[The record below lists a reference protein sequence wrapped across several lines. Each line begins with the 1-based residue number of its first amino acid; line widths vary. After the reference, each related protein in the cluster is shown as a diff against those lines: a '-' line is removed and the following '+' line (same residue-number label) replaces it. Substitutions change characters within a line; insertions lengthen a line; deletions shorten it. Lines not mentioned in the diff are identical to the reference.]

1 MNLHHDREAFEELII
16 GASNELAIP
25 TNVIEKDYYV
35 TITLKALAEK
45 LEDMVFKGGTSL
57 TKCYQLLD
65 RFSEDI
71 DISYTA
77 ESGIPGEA
85 RKKQLKK
92 AVVSIMEELNFPI
105 TNIDTIRSRRHYNC
119 YRASYPSIYEKLN
132 ILKPELVVE
141 TYVAL
146 LPFPTTKR
154 MVDNYIYRF
163 LNKIDRLDL
172 AETYD
177 LMPFEITTQTIE
189 RTLIDK
195 VFALCDYYMQGE
207 IERHSRHLYDIH
219 KIVNA
224 IGITDELVK
233 LIPEV
238 RKVRSELAICPSAKE
253 GVCVTNILNEIID
266 SQVYR
271 KDYEDITLGLLFI
284 PETYDTVIQSM
295 KQLADSGIWNET
307 YEEIV

>member
-1 MNLHHDREAFEELII
+1 MNLHHDREAFEELIV
-16 GASNELAIP
+16 GAANELAIP

-35 TITLKALAEK
+35 TITLKALSEK
-45 LEDMVFKGGTSL
+45 LDDMVFKGGTSL

-65 RFSEDI
+65 RFSEAI

-77 ESGIPGEA
+77 ESGTPGDA
-85 RKKQLKK
+85 RKRRLKK
-92 AVVSIMEELNFPI
+92 AVVATMEEFGFPI
-105 TNIDTIRSRRHYNC
+105 TNLEMTRSRRHYNC
-119 YRASYPSIYEKLN
+119 YRAAYPSMYVQSN

-163 LNKIDRLDL
+163 LNKINRLDL
-172 AETYD
+172 AETYG

-189 RTLIDK
+189 RTLADK

-207 IERHSRHLYDIH
+207 IERHSRHLYDIY
-219 KIVNA
+219 KIVNNV
-224 IGITDELVK
+224 GITEKLAK

-238 RKVRSELAICPSAKE
+238 RAVRSELPICPSAKE
-253 GVCVTNILNEIID
+253 GVCVTDILNEMME
-266 SQVYR
+266 SQAYR
-271 KDYEDITLGLLFI
+271 KDYEDITLRLLFV
-284 PETYDTVIQSM
+284 PETYDTVIQSI
-295 KQLADSGIWNET
+295 KLLADSGIWN
-307 YEEIV
+307 

>member
-1 MNLHHDREAFEELII
+1 MNLHHDREAFEELIV
-16 GASNELAIP
+16 GAANELAIP

-35 TITLKALAEK
+35 TITLKALSGK

-85 RKKQLKK
+85 RKRQLKK
-92 AVVSIMEELNFPI
+92 AVVTTMEEYGFPI
-105 TNIDTIRSRRHYNC
+105 TNLDMTRSRRHYNC
-119 YRASYPSIYEKLN
+119 YRATYPSMYELSN

-154 MVDNYIYRF
+154 MVDNFIYRF
-163 LNKIDRLDL
+163 LNKINRLDI

-177 LMPFEITTQTIE
+177 LMPFEITTQIIE
-189 RTLIDK
+189 RTLADK

-207 IERHSRHLYDIH
+207 IERHSRHLYDIY

-224 IGITDELVK
+224 IGITEELIK

-238 RKVRSELAICPSAKE
+238 RAVRSELSICPSAKE
-253 GVCVTNILNEIID
+253 GVCVTDILNEMIE
-266 SQVYR
+266 SQAYR
-271 KDYEDITLGLLFI
+271 NDYDDITLGLLFV
-284 PETYDTVIQSM
+284 PETYDTVIKSI
-295 KQLADSGIWNET
+295 KLLADSGIWN
-307 YEEIV
+307 

>member
-1 MNLHHDREAFEELII
+1 MNLHHDREAFEELIV
-16 GASNELAIP
+16 GAANELAIP

-35 TITLKALAEK
+35 TITLKALSKK
-45 LEDMVFKGGTSL
+45 LKDMVFKGGTSL

-77 ESGIPGEA
+77 ESGTPGDA
-85 RKKQLKK
+85 RKRQLKK
-92 AVVSIMEELNFPI
+92 AVVVTMEELGFPI
-105 TNIDTIRSRRHYNC
+105 TNLDMTRSRRHYNC
-119 YRASYPSIYEKLN
+119 YRATYPSMYEQSN

-163 LNKIDRLDL
+163 LNKINRLDL
-172 AETYD
+172 AENYD

-189 RTLIDK
+189 RTLADK

-207 IERHSRHLYDIH
+207 IERHSRHLYDIY

-224 IGITDELVK
+224 VGITEELAK
-233 LIPEV
+233 LGPEV
-238 RKVRSELAICPSAKE
+238 RAVRSQLSICPSAKE
-253 GVCVTNILNEIID
+253 GVCVTDILNEMIE
-266 SQVYR
+266 SQAYR
-271 KDYEDITLGLLFI
+271 KDYEEITLGLLFV
-284 PETYDTVIQSM
+284 PETYDTVIQSI
-295 KQLADSGIWNET
+295 KQLADSGIWN
-307 YEEIV
+307 

>member
-1 MNLHHDREAFEELII
+1 MNLYHEKEVFAELVI
-16 GASNELAIP
+16 GAANKLAIP

-45 LEDMVFKGGTSL
+45 VDDLVFKGGTSL

-71 DISYTA
+71 DLSYTA
-77 ESGIPGEA
+77 ESGTPGES

-92 AVVSIMEELNFPI
+92 HIVSTMDEFGFSVKNLEE
-105 TNIDTIRSRRHYNC
+105 TRSRRNYNC
-119 YRASYPSIYEKLN
+119 YRVEYPSVYEHN
-132 ILKPELVVE
+132 RILKPELVIE
-141 TYVAL
+141 TYVAM

-163 LNKIDRLDL
+163 LNKINRLDL

-189 RTLIDK
+189 RTLVDK
-195 VFALCDYYMQGE
+195 VFALCDYYMQE
-207 IERHSRHLYDIH
+207 KTERHSRHLYDIH
-219 KIVNA
+219 KILEN
-224 IGITDELVK
+224 IGVSEELAA

-238 RKVRSELAICPSAKE
+238 RAVRSEQHVCPSAKE
-253 GVCVTNILNEIID
+253 GVCVSDILREIIE
-266 SQVYR
+266 SNVY
-271 KDYEDITLGLLFI
+271 KNDYENITMGLLFV
-284 PETYDTVIQSM
+284 PVPYDIVIQSLQKM
-295 KQLADSGIWNET
+295 LDSGIWD
-307 YEEIV
+307 IGCVRKV

>member
-1 MNLHHDREAFEELII
+1 MNLHHNKEAFEELIV
-16 GASNELAIP
+16 GAANELAIP

-35 TITLKALAEK
+35 TITLKALSKK
-45 LEDMVFKGGTSL
+45 LKDMVFKGGTSL

-77 ESGIPGEA
+77 ESGTPGDA
-85 RKKQLKK
+85 RKRQLKK
-92 AVVSIMEELNFPI
+92 AVVVTMEELGFPI
-105 TNIDTIRSRRHYNC
+105 TNLDMTRSRRHYNC
-119 YRASYPSIYEKLN
+119 YRASYPSMYEQSN

-163 LNKIDRLDL
+163 LNKINRLDL
-172 AETYD
+172 AENYD

-189 RTLIDK
+189 RTLADK

-207 IERHSRHLYDIH
+207 IERHSRHLYDIY

-224 IGITDELVK
+224 VGITEELAK
-233 LIPEV
+233 LVPEV
-238 RKVRSELAICPSAKE
+238 RAVRSQLSICPSAKE
-253 GVCVTNILNEIID
+253 GVCVTDILNEMIE
-266 SQVYR
+266 SQAYR
-271 KDYEDITLGLLFI
+271 KDYEEITLGLLFV
-284 PETYDTVIQSM
+284 PETYDTVIQSI
-295 KQLADSGIWNET
+295 KQLADSGIWN
-307 YEEIV
+307 

>member
-1 MNLHHDREAFEELII
+1 MNLHHNKEAFEELIV
-16 GASNELAIP
+16 GAANELAIP

-35 TITLKALAEK
+35 TITLKALSKK
-45 LEDMVFKGGTSL
+45 LKDMVFKGGTSL

-77 ESGIPGEA
+77 ESGTPGDA
-85 RKKQLKK
+85 RKRQLKK
-92 AVVSIMEELNFPI
+92 AVVVTMEELGFPI
-105 TNIDTIRSRRHYNC
+105 TNLDMTRSRRHYNC
-119 YRASYPSIYEKLN
+119 YRATYPSMYEQSN

-163 LNKIDRLDL
+163 LNKINRLDL
-172 AETYD
+172 AENYD

-189 RTLIDK
+189 RTLADK

-207 IERHSRHLYDIH
+207 IERHSRHLYDIY

-224 IGITDELVK
+224 VGITEELAK
-233 LIPEV
+233 LVPEV
-238 RKVRSELAICPSAKE
+238 RAVRSELSICPSAKE
-253 GVCVTNILNEIID
+253 GVCVTDILNEMIE
-266 SQVYR
+266 SQAYR
-271 KDYEDITLGLLFI
+271 KDYEEITLGLLFV
-284 PETYDTVIQSM
+284 PETYDTVIQSI
-295 KQLADSGIWNET
+295 KQLADSGIWN
-307 YEEIV
+307 

>member
-1 MNLHHDREAFEELII
+1 MNLHHDREAFEELLV

-25 TNVIEKDYYV
+25 TNIIEKDYYV
-35 TITLKALAEK
+35 TIVLKSLSEK

-77 ESGIPGEA
+77 ESGTPGEA
-85 RKKQLKK
+85 RKRQLKK
-92 AVVSIMEELNFPI
+92 AVVATVDKLGFSI
-105 TNIDTIRSRRHYNC
+105 TNLNDTRSRRNYNC
-119 YRASYPSIYEKLN
+119 YRASYPSIYEWSG

-146 LPFPTTKR
+146 LPFPTTRR

-163 LNKIDRLDL
+163 LNQINRFDL

-189 RTLIDK
+189 RTLVDK
-195 VFALCDYYMQGE
+195 VFALCDYYMLGE
-207 IERHSRHLYDIH
+207 IERHSRHLYDIY
-219 KIVNA
+219 KIMDS
-224 IGITDELVK
+224 IGITEAFAK

-238 RKVRSELAICPSAKE
+238 RAVRSALTICPSAQE
-253 GVCVTNILNEIID
+253 GVCITDILNEIIEKKAYQ
-266 SQVYR
+266 S
-271 KDYEDITLGLLFI
+271 DYEDITCGLLFI
-284 PETYDTVIQSM
+284 PETYDKVIQSIR
-295 KQLADSGIWNET
+295 QLADSGIWD
-307 YEEIV
+307 

>member
-1 MNLHHDREAFEELII
+1 MNLHHNKEAFEELIV
-16 GASNELAIP
+16 GAANELAIP

-35 TITLKALAEK
+35 TITLKALSKK
-45 LEDMVFKGGTSL
+45 LKDMVFKGGTSL

-77 ESGIPGEA
+77 ESGTPGDA
-85 RKKQLKK
+85 RKRQLKK
-92 AVVSIMEELNFPI
+92 AVVVTMEELGFPI
-105 TNIDTIRSRRHYNC
+105 TNLDMTRSRRHYNC
-119 YRASYPSIYEKLN
+119 YRATYPSMYEQSN
-132 ILKPELVVE
+132 ILKSELVVE

-163 LNKIDRLDL
+163 LNKINRLDL
-172 AETYD
+172 AENYD

-189 RTLIDK
+189 RTLADK

-207 IERHSRHLYDIH
+207 IERHSRHLYDIY

-224 IGITDELVK
+224 VGITEELAK
-233 LIPEV
+233 LVPEV
-238 RKVRSELAICPSAKE
+238 RAVRSELSICPSAKE
-253 GVCVTNILNEIID
+253 GVCVTDILNEMIE
-266 SQVYR
+266 SQAYR
-271 KDYEDITLGLLFI
+271 KDYEEITLGLLFV
-284 PETYDTVIQSM
+284 PETYDTVIQSI
-295 KQLADSGIWNET
+295 KQLADSGIWN
-307 YEEIV
+307 

>member
-1 MNLHHDREAFEELII
+1 MSLHHDKEAFEELII
-16 GASNELAIP
+16 GAANELAIP

-35 TITLKALAEK
+35 TITLKALSEK
-45 LEDMVFKGGTSL
+45 LKDLVFKGGTSL

-71 DISYTA
+71 DLSYTA
-77 ESGIPGEA
+77 ESGAPGES

-92 AVVSIMEELNFPI
+92 AIVSTMDEFGFSINNL
-105 TNIDTIRSRRHYNC
+105 DTTRSRRNYNC
-119 YRASYPSIYEKLN
+119 YRASYPSMYERSS

-141 TYVAL
+141 TYVAM

-163 LNKIDRLDL
+163 LMKINRLDL

-177 LMPFEITTQTIE
+177 LMPFEITTQTME
-189 RTLIDK
+189 RTLVDK
-195 VFALCDYYMQGE
+195 VFALCDYYMDGK

-219 KIVNA
+219 KIVES
-224 IGITDELVK
+224 IGIQSELSA

-238 RKVRSELAICPSAKE
+238 RAVRSEMPVCPSAKP
-253 GVCVTNILNEIID
+253 GICVSEVLHEMME

-271 KDYEDITLGLLFI
+271 SDYEDITLGLLFV
-284 PETYDTVIQSM
+284 PEAYDTVIQSL
-295 KQLADSGIWNET
+295 KKIADSGLWD
-307 YEEIV
+307 